1 MRKQNQF
8 NQIISILQELHD
20 SYPTY
25 NLGRHLATA
34 LDEYGDLWGVTDK
47 EMVFALMK
55 YKNQLEMD
63 VPHKEDEEIDEIIK
77 GGMNL
82 DSLFKDEDNG
92 DY

>member
-20 SYPTY
+20 SYPAY
-25 NLGRHLATA
+25 NLGRHLATS

-55 YKNQLEMD
+55 YKSQLEMD
-63 VPHKEDEEIDEIIK
+63 VPHADEKEIDEIIRE
-77 GGMNL
+77 GMDL
-82 DSLFKDEDNG
+82 DNLFKEDLDG

>member
-20 SYPTY
+20 SYPAY

-55 YKNQLEMD
+55 YKSQLEMD
-63 VPHKEDEEIDEIIK
+63 VPHADEKEIDEIIRE
-77 GGMNL
+77 GMDL
-82 DSLFKDEDNG
+82 DNLFKEDLDG

>member
-20 SYPTY
+20 SYPVY

-63 VPHKEDEEIDEIIK
+63 VPHADEKEIDEIIRE
-77 GGMNL
+77 GMDL
-82 DSLFKDEDNG
+82 DNLFKEDLDG

>member
-8 NQIISILQELHD
+8 NQIISILQELHT

-63 VPHKEDEEIDEIIK
+63 VPHADEKEIDEIIR
-77 GGMNL
+77 GGMDL
-82 DSLFKDEDNG
+82 DNLFKEDLDG